1 MGVEFR
7 QAVSQSDIQLAKS
20 VRLAVF
26 VGEQNVPMDIEM
38 DEHDASAT
46 HMVCLL
52 GGKVVGT
59 GRLVSMPDGVKLGRV
74 AVLQEHRGKGL
85 GTGIVKWLVARA
97 RESGTKSVY
106 ANVQIDAREFY
117 EKLGF
122 RSIGSIF
129 MEANIEHI
137 KMAIDL

>member
-1 MGVEFR
+1 
-7 QAVSQSDIQLAKS
+7 
-20 VRLAVF
+20 
-26 VGEQNVPMDIEM
+26 
-38 DEHDASAT
+38 
-46 HMVCLL
+46 
-52 GGKVVGT
+52 
-59 GRLVSMPDGVKLGRV
+59 MPDGVKLGRV

-137 KMAIDL
+137 MMAIDL